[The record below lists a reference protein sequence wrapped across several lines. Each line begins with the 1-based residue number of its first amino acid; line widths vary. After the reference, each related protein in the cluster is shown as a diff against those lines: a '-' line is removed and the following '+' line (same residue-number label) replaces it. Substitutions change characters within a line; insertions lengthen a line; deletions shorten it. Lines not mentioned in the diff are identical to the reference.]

1 MSFELS
7 KKDKILLLGLL
18 GVVFVF
24 VAWYFVYTPL
34 KENTTIIE
42 TENLGLK
49 EKADLYQA
57 INADLPKYEEGIE
70 AYKKEL
76 VDIGNRYPAKIK
88 REDEIMFLANMENA
102 YSKDLLVENITMSS
116 VIEILPADET
126 PEAKAQQAATQPN
139 EAATD
144 ATAADQEIAVPEV
157 HMYKQPV
164 NYSFRCTYEGA
175 KSMITYVL
183 TQSHTKAI
191 EGMNLAFDTE
201 TGNLMGTMD
210 LNQYYLVGLDR
221 EYQAIPVPVV
231 PKGVNDVFHTVNGN
245 AGVQATLQTEE

>member
-7 KKDKILLLGLL
+7 KKDQCLLLGLL
-18 GVVFVF
+18 GVVFLF

-34 KENTTIIE
+34 KENTAVIE
-42 TENLGLK
+42 AENIGLK
-49 EKADLYQA
+49 EKADLYQS

-70 AYKKEL
+70 EYKEEL
-76 VDIGNRYPAKIK
+76 VKIGNRYPAKIK

-102 YSKDLLVENITMSS
+102 YSKDLAVENITMST
-116 VIEILPADET
+116 VIEILPANET
-126 PEAKAQQAATQPN
+126 PEAMAQQAAAAQTDA
-139 EAATD
+139 AATD
-144 ATAADQEIAVPEV
+144 TTATDTTATDPEIVVPEV

-191 EGMNLAFDTE
+191 EGATLAFDTE

-210 LNQYYLVGLDR
+210 LN
-221 EYQAIPVPVV
+221 
-231 PKGVNDVFHTVNGN
+231 
-245 AGVQATLQTEE
+245 